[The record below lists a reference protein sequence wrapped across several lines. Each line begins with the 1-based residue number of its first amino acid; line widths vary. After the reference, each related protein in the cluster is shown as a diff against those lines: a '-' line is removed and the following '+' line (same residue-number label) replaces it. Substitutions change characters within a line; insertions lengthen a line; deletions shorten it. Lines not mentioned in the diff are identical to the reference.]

1 MKEIKMLKEMNT
13 YFGNAYV
20 RFFFFFFLF
29 VKICNAIMSCNTYYE
44 ISLFFV
50 IYNLRLH
57 EFV

>member
-20 RFFFFFFLF
+20 RFFFFFFSF
-29 VKICNAIMSCNTYYE
+29 CENFNAIMSCNTYYE
-44 ISLFFV
+44 ITLFFV